1 MLDQVKFVDN
11 EAGGLR
17 YVRLPNSTGASLQ
30 ALYVFDFLRTVSE
43 QLKEKLESL
52 SPSPLDDTAIGKLQE
67 FQADVRST
75 QGVYL
80 LIYDGQ
86 PRYIGKAN
94 NVKDRLLQHFTKL
107 RGRRYIELDKLAYKV
122 LILDQSMSTAANED
136 ILISL
141 FKTQYS
147 DMWNGAGF
155 GPKDPGKERDT
166 TKPGK
171 FDQQH
176 PIIED
181 YPVEIDLDL
190 EGGIQLGTLLAKM
203 KFQLPYVFRYDV
215 PASVQLSTI
224 HLQSVNHVACDLLQA
239 IVTHLGDGWRGAIIS
254 YGMVLYKTNKH
265 YPYGIEVDPLL
276 N

>member
-1 MLDQVKFVDN
+1 
-11 EAGGLR
+11 
-17 YVRLPNSTGASLQ
+17 LQ

-43 QLKEKLESL
+43 QLKNKLETL
-52 SPSPLDDTAIGKLQE
+52 SPSPLNDAAIARLQE
-67 FQADVRST
+67 FQTEVRSP

-94 NVKDRLLQHFTKL
+94 NVKDRLTQHLTKL
-107 RGRRYIELDKLAYKV
+107 RGRRHIALDRLAYKV

-136 ILISL
+136 ILIGL

-147 DMWNGAGF
+147 DMWNGVGF

-176 PIIED
+176 PIIDD

-190 EGGIQLGTLLAKM
+190 EGGVQLGNLLARM

-224 HLQSVNHVACDLLQA
+224 HLQSVNHVARDLLQA

-254 YGMVLYKTNKH
+254 YGMVLYKTSKR
-265 YPYGIEVDPLL
+265 YPYGIEIDPLL
-276 N
+276 D

>member
-1 MLDQVKFVDN
+1 VTSRLRPCVKL
-11 EAGGLR
+11 GL
-17 YVRLPNSTGASLQ
+17 VCSFQSKGASLQ
-30 ALYVFDFLRTVSE
+30 ALYIFDFLRTVSE

-52 SPSPLDDTAIGKLQE
+52 TASPLDDAALRRLQD
-67 FQADVRST
+67 FQVESRST

-94 NVKDRLLQHFTKL
+94 NVKERLAQHLTKL
-107 RGRRYIELDKLAYKV
+107 RGRRHIDPDKLAYKV

-136 ILISL
+136 ILIGL
-141 FKTQYS
+141 FRTQYA

-176 PIIED
+176 PIIDD

-190 EGGIQLGTLLAKM
+190 EGGIQLGRLLATM
-203 KFQLPYVFRYDV
+203 KSQLPYVFRYDV

-224 HLQSVNHVACDLLQA
+224 HLQCVNHVAHDLLQA
-239 IVTHLGDGWRGAIIS
+239 IVTHLGDGWRGAVIS
-254 YGMVLYKTNKH
+254 YGMVLYKTSKH
-265 YPYGIEVDPLL
+265 YPYGIEVDPLVG
-276 N
+276 